1 MNSNRP
7 RFISVWGL
15 IAAILIFINLLSHFA
30 VIPMGLALIFVL
42 PIIMN
47 EIFLGIWLIVT
58 GFNPFAVASEPAKQ
72 P

>member
-1 MNSNRP
+1 LSRW
-7 RFISVWGL
+7 RRS
-15 IAAILIFINLLSHFA
+15 AILNSELKSFDNKLLSQFA

-47 EIFLGIWLIVT
+47 EIFLGIWLIVK
-58 GFNPFAVASEPAKQ
+58 GFNPSVIAPEPAKQ